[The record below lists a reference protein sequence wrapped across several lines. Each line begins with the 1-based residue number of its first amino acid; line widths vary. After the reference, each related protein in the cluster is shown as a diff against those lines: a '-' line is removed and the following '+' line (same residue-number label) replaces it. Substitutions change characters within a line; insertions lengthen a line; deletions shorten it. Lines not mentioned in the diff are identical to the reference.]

1 MNHSKPLGKGLAALI
16 PDNRTARPAGEP
28 GGESVRELPLSDVR
42 PNSDQP
48 RREMNPEALADLSSS
63 IREHGVLQPIL
74 VYEEHGA
81 FTIIAGERR
90 YRASIQAG
98 RTRIPAIVRPRPE
111 PRELLKLAIIENIQR
126 EDLGPM
132 DLAAGYRQLL
142 DDHGMTQEELGAT
155 LAVSRSQITNT
166 LRLLKLPAV
175 IRLSIKNGEFSV
187 GHAKVLL
194 GVASDDDKVT
204 LWHRCV
210 KKQLSVRQLEEL
222 VAAQKGETPRAK
234 PATRDVKPFD
244 LLEAEDRMRSSLGT
258 QVQISPRRKGGLI
271 TIEYYSGEEL
281 DRLLEILT
289 SGDGGDL

>member
-28 GGESVRELPLSDVR
+28 GGEVVRELPLSEVR

-48 RREMNPEALADLSSS
+48 RREMNPEALAELAAS

-74 VYEEHGA
+74 VFEEHGA
-81 FTIIAGERR
+81 HTIIAGERR

-142 DDHGMTQEELGAT
+142 DEHGMTQEELGTT
-155 LAVSRSQITNT
+155 LAISRSQITNT

-175 IRLSIKNGEFSV
+175 IKLSIKNGEFSV

-210 KKQLSVRQLEEL
+210 KRQLSVRQLEEL
-222 VAAQKGETPRAK
+222 VAAQKGDTPKTRT
-234 PATRDVKPFD
+234 PAREVKPFD
-244 LLEAEDRMRSSLGT
+244 ILEAEDRMRSHLGT

-281 DRLLEILT
+281 DRLLEIL
-289 SGDGGDL
+289 SSEGGE